1 MNAPLHNIEIDILL
15 IPFVLFILFVL
26 IILFI
31 QLSTLPK
38 T

>member
-1 MNAPLHNIEIDILL
+1 MNAPLHNIEINILFVL
-15 IPFVLFILFVL
+15 FVLFILFML
-26 IILFI
+26 IILII